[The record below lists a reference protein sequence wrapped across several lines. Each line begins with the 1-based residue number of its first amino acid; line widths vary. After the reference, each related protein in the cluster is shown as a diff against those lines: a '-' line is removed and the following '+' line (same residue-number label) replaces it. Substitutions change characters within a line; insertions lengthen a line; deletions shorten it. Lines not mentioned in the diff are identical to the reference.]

1 VPVQTLF
8 DYIEAG
14 DSLDEFLDDFRAVTK
29 DHAIKV
35 LERMNSKEIEVEEYF
50 KNALLTIELVPSTCW
65 FSNLRTELDSK
76 SWDIVRKQTYRQAN
90 YVCEVCGG
98 RGKKWPVECH
108 EIWNYDSQK
117 HIQKLVG
124 LIGLCPSCHEV
135 KHIGLA
141 GIRGR
146 RSVAEK
152 HLASVNG
159 WTQEQVERYIKW
171 AFMIWKQRSKYEWTL
186 DLSWLEQLGIKVKPR
201 R

>member
-1 VPVQTLF
+1 MAKKVPNGV
-8 DYIEAG
+8 
-14 DSLDEFLDDFRAVTK
+14 EF
-29 DHAIKV
+29 
-35 LERMNSKEIEVEEYF
+35 EEYF
-50 KNALLTIELVPSTCW
+50 KDAKLTIELVPSTCW
-65 FSNLRTELDSK
+65 FSNLRSELDST
-76 SWDIVRKQTYRQAN
+76 SWDIVRRQTYKQAN

-98 RGKKWPVECH
+98 RGNKWPVECH
-108 EIWNYDSQK
+108 EIWRYDDQN

-146 RSVAEK
+146 GSIAEK
-152 HLASVNG
+152 HLAKVNR
-159 WTQEQVERYIKW
+159 WVEKQVKRYIKW
-171 AFMIWKQRSKYEWTL
+171 AFMIWKQRSECEWTL